1 MLVSKYQ
8 SYMLDL
14 EYNVMAYIGNLLST
28 YSLLPRLRSALCEYR
43 ISLLDKSIELSKAR
57 CAQYIKDIEAMRK
70 YN

>member
-1 MLVSKYQ
+1 MLVYKYQ

-14 EYNVMAYIGNLLST
+14 EYNVMTYIGDLLIT
-28 YSLLPRLRSALCEYR
+28 YSLLPRLRSALCDYR
-43 ISLLDKSIELSKAR
+43 ISLLDKSIELNNAR

>member
-14 EYNVMAYIGNLLST
+14 EYNVMAYIGDLLIT
-28 YSLLPRLRSALCEYR
+28 YSLLPRLRSALCDYR
-43 ISLLDKSIELSKAR
+43 INLLNKSIALSEAR

>member
-14 EYNVMAYIGNLLST
+14 EYNVMAYIGDLLIT
-28 YSLLPRLRSALCEYR
+28 YSLLPRLRSALCDYR
-43 ISLLDKSIELSKAR
+43 ISLLDKSIKLSKAR
-57 CAQYIKDIEAMRK
+57 SAQYIENIEAMRK